1 MLSKTIEKELNDQL
15 QLEIEST
22 HFYMAM
28 ASWAEVKG
36 YPGIAEFMFQ
46 HSDEERGHALKLLKY
61 INERGGEA
69 IVPSLAAPGLNF
81 KDITEIFQSLY
92 NHEVNVTKAIN
103 EVVGAC
109 LEERDYSTH
118 NFMQWYVA
126 EQLEEEA
133 LAREILDRL
142 QLIGNDKG
150 GMYLFDRDIK
160 SFHSKATGG
169 QE

>member
-1 MLSKTIEKELNDQL
+1 MLSKTIEKALNE
-15 QLEIEST
+15 QLELEAQSS
-22 HFYMAM
+22 HFYLAM

-36 YPGIAEFMFQ
+36 YPGIADFMFQ
-46 HSDEERGHALKLLKY
+46 HSDEERMHAMKLLKY

-69 IVPSLAAPGLNF
+69 YVPALRAPDLKIDNITDVF
-81 KDITEIFQSLY
+81 KSLY
-92 NHEVNVTKAIN
+92 QHEVGVTKAIN
-103 EVVGAC
+103 QVVHEC
-109 LEERDYSTH
+109 LQEKDYSTH

-160 SFHSKATGG
+160 SFHNKPGG
-169 QE
+169 QQ